1 MREHIH
7 APAHDEHDHQ
17 PAAGEPS
24 RDAEGRGVADVAAI
38 KAAFVAGFA
47 ASAEGWN
54 GEHPMTDRCAEWV
67 ARAADDYFGKSV
79 GSEVW

>member
-7 APAHDEHDHQ
+7 APAHDEHYHQ

-24 RDAEGRGVADVAAI
+24 RDAEGRGVADIAA
-38 KAAFVAGFA
+38 AHAQRDVG
-47 ASAEGWN
+47 
-54 GEHPMTDRCAEWV
+54 
-67 ARAADDYFGKSV
+67 DDPFGKPV